1 MTRHASAAPRGA
13 DTESTADLRVKLGE
27 KAEALAQ
34 QLLVNHSQEQEIL
47 ALSSKLLLGESEH
60 QQETC
65 ELKRELNAAAAT
77 ITSLKAQ
84 LEAYKLSASSAE
96 TNQLTQQREGFMNSL
111 DPKVPIMNSP
121 IAASE
126 LQLKRQGSS
135 QPSGVHDTPQKAQ
148 HTTAATSIHQGA
160 CLLEPTPPSNEHSQD
175 SLLLI
180 QNGATQIVSGTHSV
194 ARHLSAPDSPTPT
207 ADTQRVAISSR
218 QSPALSNA
226 SPETTSYKV
235 SAAAQACI
243 RGSRDCNFMSMST
256 CYKLRWY

>member
-111 DPKVPIMNSP
+111 DPKVPISWLHP
-121 IAASE
+121 A
-126 LQLKRQGSS
+126 LTGWSS
-135 QPSGVHDTPQKAQ
+135 SHN
-148 HTTAATSIHQGA
+148 HATLT
-160 CLLEPTPPSNEHSQD
+160 C
-175 SLLLI
+175 
-180 QNGATQIVSGTHSV
+180 
-194 ARHLSAPDSPTPT
+194 
-207 ADTQRVAISSR
+207 AISLVVDWCS
-218 QSPALSNA
+218 
-226 SPETTSYKV
+226 TSGH
-235 SAAAQACI
+235 A
-243 RGSRDCNFMSMST
+243 G
-256 CYKLRWY
+256 